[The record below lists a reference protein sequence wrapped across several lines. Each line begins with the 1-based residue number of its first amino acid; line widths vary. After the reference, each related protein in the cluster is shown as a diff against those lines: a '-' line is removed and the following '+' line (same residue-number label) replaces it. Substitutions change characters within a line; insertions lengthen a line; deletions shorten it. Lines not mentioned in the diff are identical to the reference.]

1 MLQIAFREPR
11 RPRAITAGSG
21 GGAIAVVLDVARA
34 WFGNLGQ
41 FDAACGPKLTKVY
54 PQTGEPVE
62 VGSMPSPMCRM
73 RTCRL
78 LSRTNQ
84 GRCKSRVQGPGQNG

>member
-1 MLQIAFREPR
+1 MLQIAFREPG

-21 GGAIAVVLDVARA
+21 GGAIAVDVARA

-54 PQTGEPVE
+54 P
-62 VGSMPSPMCRM
+62 
-73 RTCRL
+73 
-78 LSRTNQ
+78 
-84 GRCKSRVQGPGQNG
+84 

>member
-54 PQTGEPVE
+54 P
-62 VGSMPSPMCRM
+62 
-73 RTCRL
+73 
-78 LSRTNQ
+78 
-84 GRCKSRVQGPGQNG
+84 